1 MVRRSNQRERFSV
14 RYINPPK
21 FLLIVS
27 KVWTVNTMRYARFP
41 TKSLFSLIDTPLESG
56 PFLLL
61 VIIFASYLFFTLIT
75 LVASLTATFIRATF
89 FAFRLTATISNPSSS
104 SWFSGN
110 YATVKSLVFTNLFLI
125 CRNSLSSSILLGRSC
140 LFLLFPRLARFF
152 RFFLLLRFLPCR
164 AFLLFFFLLFN
175 LFFKIFIFLVV
186 NQFLILTFF
195 IFTFVLFS

>member
-41 TKSLFSLIDTPLESG
+41 TESLFSLIDTPLESC

-89 FAFRLTATISNPSSS
+89 FAFRLTATI
-104 SWFSGN
+104 
-110 YATVKSLVFTNLFLI
+110 ALFLI

-186 NQFLILTFF
+186 NQFLILPFF

>member
-41 TKSLFSLIDTPLESG
+41 TESLFSLIDTPLESG

-75 LVASLTATFIRATF
+75 LVASLTATFA
-89 FAFRLTATISNPSSS
+89 NPSSS

-125 CRNSLSSSILLGRSC
+125 CRNSLSSSVLLGRSC

-175 LFFKIFIFLVV
+175 LFFNIFIFLVV

-195 IFTFVLFS
+195 IFTF